1 MALALEGIRI
11 IDLTQYQQ
19 GPYATMM
26 LADMGADVI
35 KVEQR
40 GTGDPG
46 RKLGPLWPGGTPAFF
61 EANDRNKKSITVDL
75 RKEKGKEIIFR
86 LVKDAD
92 VFAQN
97 YRPGVADRLG
107 FGYEAIS
114 GINPGIV
121 YLTGSAFGLKG
132 PMGKSPGYDGVGQAM
147 SGLLD
152 MTYTPAGIP
161 PAGLGFSI
169 ADQSAAFQLAFG
181 AMVAL
186 FQRERTGLGQQVDT
200 SLLGSMMNLIGWTF
214 QSHLVPGGKAK
225 RFVMPRARLTQLRT
239 EAGVTS
245 SHYAKD
251 GKPVMILMIG
261 REWQVKSFKVMG
273 LEPFIDDPRFATG
286 EKVIENREALL
297 SAMDERI
304 ATRTRDEW
312 LRLFDEGGA
321 IAAPINTPIEAAEH
335 PQVIANEYIVEIDH
349 PDSGKIKVFGLPVKL
364 HKTPGRVGIAP
375 KLGEHTDQ
383 ILTELGGY
391 TVEEIAQLRQ
401 EEVI

>member
-1 MALALEGIRI
+1 MASALEGIRV

-46 RKLGPLWPGGTPAFF
+46 RKLGPCWPGGTMAYM
-61 EANDRNKKSITVDL
+61 EANNRNKKSITVDI
-75 RKEKGKEIIFR
+75 RKEKGKEIIYR
-86 LVKDAD
+86 LVKGAD

-97 YRPGVADRLG
+97 YRPGVAERQG

-114 GINPGIV
+114 AINPGIV

-132 PMGKSPGYDGVGQAM
+132 PMGKDPGYDGVGQAM
-147 SGLLD
+147 SGLLT
-152 MTYTPAGIP
+152 MTYSPEGVPA
-161 PAGLGFSI
+161 ASLGFSI
-169 ADQSAAFQLAFG
+169 ADQCSAFLLAYG
-181 AMVAL
+181 AVVAL
-186 FQRERTGLGQQVDT
+186 FQRERTGIGQQVDT
-200 SLLGSMMNLIGWTF
+200 SLLGSTMNLIGWTF

-225 RFVMPRARLTQLRT
+225 RFVMPRARLTQLRSDV
-239 EAGVTS
+239 GVTS

-251 GKPVMILMIG
+251 GKPIMLLMVG
-261 REWQVKSFKVMG
+261 REFREKSLRVMG
-273 LEPFIDDPRFATG
+273 FEGLIGDPRFATG
-286 EKVIENREALL
+286 EKIIENREAFLK
-297 SAMDERI
+297 SIDERI
-304 ATRTRDEW
+304 AAKDRDEW
-312 LRLFDEGGA
+312 MKLFTEAGA
-321 IAAPINTPIEAAEH
+321 IAAPVNTPGEAAEDL
-335 PQVIANEYIVEIDH
+335 QVLANEYMVEIDH
-349 PDSGKIKVFGLPVKL
+349 PDEGPIKVFGLPIKL

-383 ILTELGGY
+383 ILAELGGY
-391 TVEEIAQLRQ
+391 TAEEISRLRQ